1 LTAIGPVHVS
11 GERATVDV
19 GAGVSLGDLA
29 HRVAPLGWLPPVLP
43 GTRHVTVGGAIA
55 ADVHGKN
62 HLHDGGFGQ
71 TVRSFSL
78 ATAGGEHLPVTR
90 EGDRA
95 LFEATVGGMG
105 LTGVI
110 TSARLEL
117 EPLPSGVVEV
127 ETHRT
132 SNLDGTMQQLTEGDL
147 THRYSVAWIDL
158 SSPRRRGRGIVQLG
172 SLATPLGLDEDQR
185 QPRYEPRR
193 ALPAPPLPGRG
204 LVRTPVVQSFNLAY
218 WRRPRRARQLVP
230 LAGFFHPLDRLASWP
245 RLYGA
250 SGLLQYQCVIPDG
263 QERALRALVEAF
275 TKGPVTPSLAV
286 LKRLGPQ
293 GEGMLSFP
301 LAGWTLAVDLPAHDA
316 ETYLMLDRMDE
327 VVAQAGG
334 RVYLA
339 KDARLRPDLLS
350 AMYPRLGEFAEVK
363 QHMDPEGRFR
373 SDLAERL
380 GVVSPRTSIRG

>member
-1 LTAIGPVHVS
+1 MHVS

-19 GAGVSLGDLA
+19 GGGVSLGDLA
-29 HRVAPLGWLPPVLP
+29 RRVAPLGWLPPVLP

-62 HLHDGGFGQ
+62 HQRDGGFGQ

-78 ATAGGEHLPVTR
+78 AAAGGEFIPVTR

-105 LTGVI
+105 LTGAI

-127 ETHRT
+127 ETYRT
-132 SNLDGTMQQLTEGDL
+132 NDLEDTMRRLTEGDR
-147 THRYSVAWIDL
+147 THRYSVAWLDL
-158 SSPRRRGRGIVQLG
+158 SSPRRRARGVVQLG
-172 SLATPLGLDEDQR
+172 KLAPPLGLDEER
-185 QPRYEPRR
+185 RRPRYEPRR
-193 ALPAPPLPGRG
+193 ALPVPPLPGEG
-204 LVRTPVVQSFNLAY
+204 LVRAPVVKSFNLAY
-218 WRRPRRARQLVP
+218 WRRPRRARRLVP
-230 LAGFFHPLDRLASWP
+230 LAAFFHPLDRLASWP

-263 QERALRALVEAF
+263 EERALRALVEAF
-275 TKGPVTPSLAV
+275 MQGPVTPSLAV

-316 ETYLMLDRMDE
+316 EAYLMLDRMDE

-339 KDARLRPDLLS
+339 KDARLRPDLLG

-363 QHMDPEGRFR
+363 QRVDPDGRFR

-380 GVVSPRTSIRG
+380 GLVSLRASIRG

>member
-1 LTAIGPVHVS
+1 MHVS
-11 GERATVDV
+11 GDRATVDV

-29 HRVAPLGWLPPVLP
+29 RRVAPLGWLPPALP

-62 HLHDGGFGQ
+62 HQHFGGFGR
-71 TVRSFSL
+71 TVHSFSL

-95 LFEATVGGMG
+95 LLEATVGGMG

-110 TSARLEL
+110 SSARLEL

-132 SNLDGTMQQLTEGDL
+132 DDLDNTMRRLAEGDL
-147 THRYSVAWIDL
+147 AHRYSVAWLDL
-158 SSPRRRGRGIVQLG
+158 SSPRRRARGVVQLG
-172 SLATPLGLDEDQR
+172 NLAPPLGLAEEQR
-185 QPRYEPRR
+185 RPRYEPPR
-193 ALPAPPLPGRG
+193 ALPALLLPGEG
-204 LVRTPVVQSFNLAY
+204 LVRGPVVKSFNLAY
-218 WRRPRRARQLVP
+218 WRRPRRASQLVP

-250 SGLLQYQCVIPDG
+250 SGLLQYQCVVPDG

-275 TKGPVTPSLAV
+275 TRGPVTPSLAV

-316 ETYLMLDRMDE
+316 EAYLMLDRMDE

-339 KDARLRPDLLS
+339 KDARLRPDLLGT
-350 AMYPRLGEFAEVK
+350 MYPRLREFIEVK
-363 QHMDPEGRFR
+363 QRVDPEGRFR

-380 GVVSPRTSIRG
+380 GLVSPRASRPPRTASGG